1 VLTFTFKAT
10 TSEEVSG
17 SYYNE
22 IEVVPNQKAGTAFS
36 SIGISD
42 ADFSSGYSWNS
53 APVIVPAYDSSA
65 TAGDVT
71 TDANLGVT
79 VDGVAIYSYQVR

>member
-17 SYYNE
+17 SYFNE
-22 IEVVPNQKAGTAFS
+22 ITVEPNKKAGTLFS
-36 SIGISD
+36 SIGVSD
-42 ADFSSGYSWNS
+42 ANFSSGYSWNS

-65 TAGDVT
+65 KAGDVT
-71 TDANLGVT
+71 TDANLGLTVGSVT
-79 VDGVAIYSYQVR
+79 IYS